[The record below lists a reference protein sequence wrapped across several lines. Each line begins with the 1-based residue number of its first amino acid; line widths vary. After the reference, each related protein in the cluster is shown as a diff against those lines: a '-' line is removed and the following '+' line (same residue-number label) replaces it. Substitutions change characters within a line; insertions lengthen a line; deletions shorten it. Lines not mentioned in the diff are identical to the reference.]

1 MPLSTRSIISVHNS
15 VIVFTQ
21 SEVFQFQLN
30 LEKKI
35 SIESE
40 PVTAVMNF
48 SDNCNRI
55 LCACKNKLYWMHVK
69 EDSIKITPAANL
81 PIKAEVS
88 QLINLG
94 SGSSV
99 IVLCSTIEGE
109 ALVIMIN
116 LKSLTVGE
124 IVFNI

>member
-1 MPLSTRSIISVHNS
+1 
-15 VIVFTQ
+15 
-21 SEVFQFQLN
+21 
-30 LEKKI
+30 
-35 SIESE
+35 
-40 PVTAVMNF
+40 
-48 SDNCNRI
+48 
-55 LCACKNKLYWMHVK
+55 MHVK